1 MRNRIVFVLV
11 KFLYAFPFII
21 FFPPIVKSLYVFLF
35 FLLSVGVWSDIKLN
49 KGFKLL
55 IASCSI
61 FFVYALSLL
70 YSSEP
75 LVGIKMLETK
85 LGMIVIPLSFLFF
98 LSDKQVA
105 DRLCYN
111 RLSKNFLCSSALYSL
126 TLLIYF
132 FIYKDSKYP
141 NIYTSGFFQS
151 AAKNL
156 PLIGE
161 HHIYISLILAA
172 SMLFFLAMVQVLQR
186 KIKTIEI
193 LAALLVL
200 IILWAL
206 QSRAILVSSI
216 FVLLFLYGERLK
228 KFKIKKIIFMSIIAS
243 CIFFLT
249 PQENNRFLELTN
261 YFDYDKQNSASQRL
275 VIYDCS
281 WELLIKKPIKGVG
294 IGTTQKLLKNCFN
307 KKTGDNSR
315 NSINTHNQYLDFFIT
330 IGPWGLLLFF
340 WLKYEILN
348 IIKTSINKRMLLSVF
363 MFFSIALMFE
373 NFFERQTGV
382 IFIYFFTFFL
392 IKRCIEKN

>member
-1 MRNRIVFVLV
+1 MRNKIVFVLV

-21 FFPPIVKSLYVFLF
+21 FFPPIVKSLYVFSF
-35 FLLSVGVWSDIKLN
+35 FLLSLGACSSIKLN
-49 KGFKLL
+49 IGFRLL
-55 IASCSI
+55 IASSSI
-61 FFVYALSLL
+61 FFVYVLSLL

-98 LSDKQVA
+98 LNDKQVA

-111 RLSKNFLCSSALYSL
+111 KLSKNFLYSSALYSL
-126 TLLIYF
+126 TLLLYF
-132 FIYKDSKYP
+132 FIYTDSKYP

-172 SMLFFLAMVQVLQR
+172 SMLFFLGMVQVLQR
-186 KIKTIEI
+186 KIKTVEV
-193 LAALLVL
+193 LAALIIL
-200 IILWAL
+200 IILWVL
-206 QSRAILVSSI
+206 QSRTILISSI
-216 FVLLFLYGERLK
+216 IVLLFLYGERLK
-228 KFKIKKIIFMSIIAS
+228 NFKIKKIIFIPFIAS
-243 CIFFLT
+243 FIFFLT
-249 PQENNRFLELTN
+249 PQGNNRFLELTN

-281 WELLIKKPIKGVG
+281 WDLLIKNPTKGVG
-294 IGTTQKLLKNCFN
+294 VGTTQKLLKNCFN
-307 KKTGDNSR
+307 EKTGDNSR
-315 NSINTHNQYLDFFIT
+315 GSINTHNQYLDLYIT

-340 WLKYEILN
+340 WLKYEILK
-348 IIKTSINKRMLLSVF
+348 IIKTSVNKRMLLSVF
-363 MFFSIALMFE
+363 MFFSIALIFE

>member
-1 MRNRIVFVLV
+1 MRNKIVFVLV

-35 FLLSVGVWSDIKLN
+35 FLLSLGAWSSIKL
-49 KGFKLL
+49 KIGFRLL
-55 IASCSI
+55 IASSSI
-61 FFVYALSLL
+61 FFVYVLSLL

-75 LVGIKMLETK
+75 LIGIKMLETK

-98 LSDKQVA
+98 LNDKQVA

-111 RLSKNFLCSSALYSL
+111 KLSKNFLYSSALYSL
-126 TLLIYF
+126 TLLLYF
-132 FIYKDSKYP
+132 FIYTDSKYP

-172 SMLFFLAMVQVLQR
+172 SMLFFLGMVQVLQR
-186 KIKTIEI
+186 KIKTVEV
-193 LAALLVL
+193 LAALIIL
-200 IILWAL
+200 IILWVL
-206 QSRAILVSSI
+206 QSRTILISSI
-216 FVLLFLYGERLK
+216 IVLLFLYGERLK
-228 KFKIKKIIFMSIIAS
+228 NFKIKKIIFIPFIAS
-243 CIFFLT
+243 FIFFLT
-249 PQENNRFLELTN
+249 PQGNNRFLELTN

-281 WELLIKKPIKGVG
+281 WDLLIKNPTKGVG
-294 IGTTQKLLKNCFN
+294 VGTTQKLLKNCFN
-307 KKTGDNSR
+307 EKTGDNSR
-315 NSINTHNQYLDFFIT
+315 SSINTHNQYLDLYIT

-340 WLKYEILN
+340 WLKYEILK
-348 IIKTSINKRMLLSVF
+348 IIKTSVNKRMLLSVF
-363 MFFSIALMFE
+363 MFFSIALIFE

>member
-1 MRNRIVFVLV
+1 MRNKIVFVLV

-35 FLLSVGVWSDIKLN
+35 FLLSLGAWSSIKLN
-49 KGFKLL
+49 KGIRLL
-55 IASCSI
+55 IASISI

-85 LGMIVIPLSFLFF
+85 LGMIVIPLSFLLF
-98 LSDKQVA
+98 LNDKQVA

-111 RLSKNFLCSSALYSL
+111 KLSINFLYSSALYSL
-126 TLLIYF
+126 TLFIYF
-132 FIYKDSKYP
+132 FIYTDSKYP

-151 AAKNL
+151 AAKNF

-172 SMLFFLAMVQVLQR
+172 SMLFFLGMVQVLQR
-186 KIKTIEI
+186 KIKTIEV
-193 LAALLVL
+193 LATLIVL
-200 IILWAL
+200 IILWVL
-206 QSRAILVSSI
+206 QSRTILISLI
-216 FVLLFLYGERLK
+216 IVLLFLYGERLK
-228 KFKIKKIIFMSIIAS
+228 KFKIKKIIFMSFIVS
-243 CIFFLT
+243 CVFFLT
-249 PQENNRFLELTN
+249 PQGNNRFLELTN

-281 WELLIKKPIKGVG
+281 WDLLIKNPTKGVG
-294 IGTTQKLLKNCFN
+294 VGTTQKLLKNCFN
-307 KKTGDNSR
+307 EKTGDNSR
-315 NSINTHNQYLDFFIT
+315 SSINTHNQYLDLYIT

-340 WLKYEILN
+340 WLKHEILN
-348 IIKTSINKRMLLSVF
+348 IIKTSVNKRMILSVF
-363 MFFSIALMFE
+363 LFFSIALIFE

>member
-1 MRNRIVFVLV
+1 MRNKIVFVLV

-21 FFPPIVKSLYVFLF
+21 FFPPVVKSLYVFLF
-35 FLLSVGVWSDIKLN
+35 FLLSLGAWSSIKL
-49 KGFKLL
+49 KIGFRLL
-55 IASCSI
+55 IASSSI

-98 LSDKQVA
+98 LNDKQVA

-111 RLSKNFLCSSALYSL
+111 KLSKNFLYSSALYSL
-126 TLLIYF
+126 TLLLYF
-132 FIYKDSKYP
+132 FIYTDSKYP

-172 SMLFFLAMVQVLQR
+172 SMLFFLGMVQVLQR
-186 KIKTIEI
+186 KIKTVEV
-193 LAALLVL
+193 LAALIIL
-200 IILWAL
+200 IILWVL
-206 QSRAILVSSI
+206 QSRTILISSI
-216 FVLLFLYGERLK
+216 IVLLFLYGERLK
-228 KFKIKKIIFMSIIAS
+228 NFKIKKIIFIPFIAS
-243 CIFFLT
+243 FIFFLT
-249 PQENNRFLELTN
+249 PQGNNRFLELTN

-281 WELLIKKPIKGVG
+281 WDLLIKNPTKGVG
-294 IGTTQKLLKNCFN
+294 VGTTQKLLKNCFN
-307 KKTGDNSR
+307 EKTGDNSR
-315 NSINTHNQYLDFFIT
+315 GSINTHNQYLDLYIT

-340 WLKYEILN
+340 WLKYEILK
-348 IIKTSINKRMLLSVF
+348 IIKTSVNKRMLLSVF
-363 MFFSIALMFE
+363 MFFSIALIFE

>member
-1 MRNRIVFVLV
+1 MRNKIVFVLV

-35 FLLSVGVWSDIKLN
+35 FLLSLGAWSSIKLN
-49 KGFKLL
+49 KGIRLL
-55 IASCSI
+55 IASISI

-85 LGMIVIPLSFLFF
+85 LGMIVIPLSFLLF
-98 LSDKQVA
+98 LNDKQVA

-111 RLSKNFLCSSALYSL
+111 KLSINFLYSSALYSL
-126 TLLIYF
+126 TLFIYF
-132 FIYKDSKYP
+132 FIYTDSKYP

-172 SMLFFLAMVQVLQR
+172 SMLFFLGMVQVLQR
-186 KIKTIEI
+186 KIKTIEV
-193 LAALLVL
+193 LATLIVL
-200 IILWAL
+200 IILWVL
-206 QSRAILVSSI
+206 QSRTILISLI
-216 FVLLFLYGERLK
+216 IVLLFLYGERLK
-228 KFKIKKIIFMSIIAS
+228 KFKIKKIIFMSFIVS
-243 CIFFLT
+243 CVFFLT
-249 PQENNRFLELTN
+249 PQGNNRFLELTN

-281 WELLIKKPIKGVG
+281 WDLLIKNPTKGVG
-294 IGTTQKLLKNCFN
+294 VGTTQKLLKNCFN
-307 KKTGDNSR
+307 EKTGDNSR
-315 NSINTHNQYLDFFIT
+315 SSINTHNQYLDLYIT

-340 WLKYEILN
+340 WLKHEILN
-348 IIKTSINKRMLLSVF
+348 IIKTSVNKRMILSVF
-363 MFFSIALMFE
+363 LFFSIALIFE

-382 IFIYFFTFFL
+382 IYIYFFTFFL

>member
-1 MRNRIVFVLV
+1 MRNKIVFVLV

-21 FFPPIVKSLYVFLF
+21 FFPPVVKSLYVFLF
-35 FLLSVGVWSDIKLN
+35 FLLSLGAWSSIKL
-49 KGFKLL
+49 KIGFRLL
-55 IASCSI
+55 IASSSI

-98 LSDKQVA
+98 LNDKQVA

-111 RLSKNFLCSSALYSL
+111 KLSKNFLYSSALYSL
-126 TLLIYF
+126 TLLLYF
-132 FIYKDSKYP
+132 FIYTDSKYP

-172 SMLFFLAMVQVLQR
+172 SMLFFLGMVQVLQR
-186 KIKTIEI
+186 KIKTVEV
-193 LAALLVL
+193 LAALIIL
-200 IILWAL
+200 IILWVL
-206 QSRAILVSSI
+206 QSRTILISSI
-216 FVLLFLYGERLK
+216 IVLLFLYGERLK
-228 KFKIKKIIFMSIIAS
+228 NFKIKKIIFIPFIAS
-243 CIFFLT
+243 FIFFLT
-249 PQENNRFLELTN
+249 PQGNNRFLELTN

-281 WELLIKKPIKGVG
+281 WDLLIKNPTKGVG
-294 IGTTQKLLKNCFN
+294 VGTTQKLLKNCFN
-307 KKTGDNSR
+307 EKTGDDSR
-315 NSINTHNQYLDFFIT
+315 SSINTHNQYLDLYIT

-340 WLKYEILN
+340 WLKYEILK
-348 IIKTSINKRMLLSVF
+348 IIKTSVNKRMLLSVF
-363 MFFSIALMFE
+363 MFFSIALIFE